1 MVVSMSRRS
10 VRELVPALSGCVK
23 MAPPHH
29 FDWDIND
36 SNIPKV
42 SEFDL
47 FCDWADGHCRFVY
60 PPELEEA
67 KRHSSGWAM
76 RNTNNHNVNIL
87 KKSCLGVVVCSLRCT
102 LDGGMKVHLR
112 PAICDKARKKQQGKP
127 CPNKSCSGK
136 LEVLPCRGHCGYP
149 VTHFWRHTDHA
160 IFFQAKG
167 VHDHPRPEAKST
179 AEARRSL
186 TGRGLSLHHH
196 HPRRPPPRLSE
207 TKVVTGVKRSLPP
220 ATSTV
225 LDLGGNSS
233 VSQVGAPPPA
243 KLPRTLPPPLL
254 PDNAHGGNLGVDVCS
269 CPPFECTC
277 GKVGVGAMGMTGSP
291 AAPMGGVLVPKAA
304 FPHPQTPLDPY
315 FPHPHQPDAH
325 DMHRMDAA
333 RPQVYRSPAP
343 PSGAFH
349 PPPLNWTPPTSLPGE
364 WGLHAPPA
372 FRIEPFGGD
381 AWQSTPAPDGGVWC
395 DAGLGGGEHARPP
408 PLPAQHYYNGG
419 AQSFGCDVKLDAQ
432 AEAESMFPF
441 EEAFQPQDIFALEQP
456 FRKREEPAPHALPEA
471 TAQKFLQCIDD
482 IIGDCFLEDGAAEQR
497 SPPTL
502 LDLGSGALTHQPYA
516 PPTPSLSL
524 PHTPTMAIPGTPSFS
539 TPNPP
544 TPATPNSL
552 PVTSSAAI
560 LDDPRLSEKLLSPS
574 LQQHAPSSTRLQQQQ
589 HQQHQQQQQHEESG
603 SPSVAGF
610 CGGGGREATCPRF
623 VFPPANDYAN
633 YANES
638 RAYAAHDD
646 STNGALPSY
655 DVTVYT
661 SSFCVSPSQSH
672 SFPGR
677 EGKTDNQF
685 PACEGKSLLPCHQ
698 LAATTASSPLS

>member
-1 MVVSMSRRS
+1 
-10 VRELVPALSGCVK
+10 
-23 MAPPHH
+23 
-29 FDWDIND
+29 
-36 SNIPKV
+36 
-42 SEFDL
+42 
-47 FCDWADGHCRFVY
+47 
-60 PPELEEA
+60 
-67 KRHSSGWAM
+67 
-76 RNTNNHNVNIL
+76 
-87 KKSCLGVVVCSLRCT
+87 
-102 LDGGMKVHLR
+102 
-112 PAICDKARKKQQGKP
+112 
-127 CPNKSCSGK
+127 
-136 LEVLPCRGHCGYP
+136 
-149 VTHFWRHTDHA
+149 
-160 IFFQAKG
+160 
-167 VHDHPRPEAKST
+167 
-179 AEARRSL
+179 
-186 TGRGLSLHHH
+186 
-196 HPRRPPPRLSE
+196 
-207 TKVVTGVKRSLPP
+207 
-220 ATSTV
+220 
-225 LDLGGNSS
+225 
-233 VSQVGAPPPA
+233 
-243 KLPRTLPPPLL
+243 
-254 PDNAHGGNLGVDVCS
+254 
-269 CPPFECTC
+269 
-277 GKVGVGAMGMTGSP
+277 
-291 AAPMGGVLVPKAA
+291 
-304 FPHPQTPLDPY
+304 
-315 FPHPHQPDAH
+315 
-325 DMHRMDAA
+325 
-333 RPQVYRSPAP
+333 
-343 PSGAFH
+343 
-349 PPPLNWTPPTSLPGE
+349 
-364 WGLHAPPA
+364 
-372 FRIEPFGGD
+372 
-381 AWQSTPAPDGGVWC
+381 
-395 DAGLGGGEHARPP
+395 
-408 PLPAQHYYNGG
+408 
-419 AQSFGCDVKLDAQ
+419 
-432 AEAESMFPF
+432 MFPF

-589 HQQHQQQQQHEESG
+589 HQQHQQQQQQQHEESG